1 MDTKPR
7 FKLPSLKDEERPEE
21 WGLKSSLAML
31 YEARLFHLT
40 GSQELS
46 EETIKVYRGIRNLM
60 VSERIETL
68 L

>member
-7 FKLPSLKDEERPEE
+7 FRLPNLENEERPED
-21 WGLKSSLAML
+21 WGLKSSLSML

-46 EETIKVYRGIRNLM
+46 EKTIKVYRGMRTLT
-60 VSERIETL
+60 VSER
-68 L
+68 